1 MKKQRNNGRGNK
13 ALRDFLKPEMEGK
26 PFTPK
31 FIGYLKWGGKVVLR
45 NAVIFTV
52 IGQVLIRLFD
62 PLVLDQG
69 LPIIVLV
76 SIIAGGISGIFFLS
90 PSKLIKSL
98 GIAMHTVL
106 LYSIFLPKS
115 DFRIIGLLVAA
126 LMYVG
131 MGVAIYVLIQYAK
144 LLFEELEKS
153 GHWKK
158 KNKNTIV

>member
-1 MKKQRNNGRGNK
+1 
-13 ALRDFLKPEMEGK
+13 
-26 PFTPK
+26 
-31 FIGYLKWGGKVVLR
+31 
-45 NAVIFTV
+45 
-52 IGQVLIRLFD
+52 
-62 PLVLDQG
+62 
-69 LPIIVLV
+69 
-76 SIIAGGISGIFFLS
+76 
-90 PSKLIKSL
+90 
-98 GIAMHTVL
+98 MHTVL